1 MSGSM
6 LEKLSAAKAQL
17 SAGDARKRLELLFD
31 EGSFVELDSFVKAA
45 EGAAGVLTGYG
56 TVEGSPVYA
65 FSQNSD
71 DLGGGMGRAQM
82 AKLLA
87 ILDQKF

>member
-65 FSQNSD
+65 FPRTATTWRRNGPRPDGQ
-71 DLGGGMGRAQM
+71 A
-82 AKLLA
+82 
-87 ILDQKF
+87 DQGI